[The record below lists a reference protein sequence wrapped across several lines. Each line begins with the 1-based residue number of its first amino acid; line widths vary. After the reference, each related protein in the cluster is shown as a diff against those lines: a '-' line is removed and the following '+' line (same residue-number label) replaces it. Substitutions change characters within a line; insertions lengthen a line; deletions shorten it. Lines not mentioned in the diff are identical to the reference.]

1 METERILMLISHY
14 FAGVENQI
22 NVIKEYLPDEGKSAV
37 DYMQQETRD
46 RIKQDYD
53 VIFRSQGGIDER
65 QSTD

>member
-53 VIFRSQGGIDER
+53 VIFRSQGGFR
-65 QSTD
+65 

>member
-22 NVIKEYLPDEGKSAV
+22 NVIKEYLPDEGKSAIN
-37 DYMQQETRD
+37 YMQQETRD